1 MQDSHTVTQHLLA
14 VGAQPI
20 NLTYCS
26 CASDRPLNSPFSQAF
41 EGRLRPLFLI
51 KRDALAPN
59 QHSTAATPNRA
70 TMPGPIVHNETTATN
85 LGGFVTILA
94 NLTRRA
100 YALEEPPEYV
110 VYQGPMS
117 GEDRQFWATV
127 HIYGRS
133 LAPERPYRFTGRTTS
148 FEPQAI
154 QLAAREAIVH
164 LRHLSPRVNCRSFH
178 YYPRREG
185 YGRPPQV
192 ANGDHETDPALLHL
206 VRYVSALEGLFDQI
220 AARGELVR
228 RASAR
233 REDEPDA
240 DNPVVLFGQPIES
253 LRSAP
258 AIDQGTLVSPEVLR
272 RLLGTRSNGIVANN
286 PRDGHHHYP
295 DPAVPPPS
303 PTNPGS
309 ETHGEASSSTRHARL
324 DVNEVD

>member
-1 MQDSHTVTQHLLA
+1 
-14 VGAQPI
+14 
-20 NLTYCS
+20 
-26 CASDRPLNSPFSQAF
+26 
-41 EGRLRPLFLI
+41 
-51 KRDALAPN
+51 
-59 QHSTAATPNRA
+59 
-70 TMPGPIVHNETTATN
+70 MPGPVVHNETTATN

-127 HIYGRS
+127 HIYGRGLS
-133 LAPERPYRFTGRTTS
+133 PERPYRFTGRTTS

-154 QLAAREAIVH
+154 QLAAREAIVQ
-164 LRHLSPRVNCRSFH
+164 LRHLSPRVNCRSFY
-178 YYPRREG
+178 YYPSRDG

-206 VRYVSALEGLFDQI
+206 VRYVSALEQLFDQVTLDLI

-228 RASAR
+228 RAPAR
-233 REDEPDA
+233 REAEPDT
-240 DNPVVLFGQPIES
+240 DNPVVLFGHPIDP

-258 AIDQGTLVSPEVLR
+258 ALNQSTLVTPEALR
-272 RLLGTRSNGIVANN
+272 RLLGTHSNGIVANN

-295 DPAVPPPS
+295 DPAAPQPPPA
-303 PTNPGS
+303 NPDG
-309 ETHGEASSSTRHARL
+309 ETRGETSAPARPAHL
-324 DVNEVD
+324 DINEVD

>member
-1 MQDSHTVTQHLLA
+1 
-14 VGAQPI
+14 
-20 NLTYCS
+20 
-26 CASDRPLNSPFSQAF
+26 
-41 EGRLRPLFLI
+41 
-51 KRDALAPN
+51 
-59 QHSTAATPNRA
+59 
-70 TMPGPIVHNETTATN
+70 MPGPVVHNETTATN

-117 GEDRQFWATV
+117 GESRQFWATV
-127 HIYGRS
+127 HIYGRG

-164 LRHLSPRVNCRSFH
+164 LRHLSPRVNCRSFY

-206 VRYVSALEGLFDQI
+206 VRYVSALEELCDQITIDLI

-228 RASAR
+228 RAPAR
-233 REDEPDA
+233 EENEPNA
-240 DNPVVLFGQPIES
+240 DNPVVLFGHPIES
-253 LRSAP
+253 LRPAP
-258 AIDQGTLVSPEVLR
+258 AIGQGAAITPEVLR
-272 RLLGTRSNGIVANN
+272 RILGAHSNGIVANN
-286 PRDGHHHYP
+286 PRDGPHRYP
-295 DPAVPPPS
+295 EPAAPQ
-303 PTNPGS
+303 PTPANSDG
-309 ETHGEASSSTRHARL
+309 ETRGEASTSTRHARL